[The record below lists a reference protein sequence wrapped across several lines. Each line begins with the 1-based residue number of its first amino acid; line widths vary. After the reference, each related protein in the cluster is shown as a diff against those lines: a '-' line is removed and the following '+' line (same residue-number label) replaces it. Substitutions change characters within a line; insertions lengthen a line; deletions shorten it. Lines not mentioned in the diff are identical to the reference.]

1 MDIRKKDR
9 LNSFIRC
16 IHYSNTDLKQHR
28 IFFEN
33 LIKSINNFKL
43 SDEDQKKPGI
53 EIKNII
59 GDAYKEIAQDAIRRF
74 LNQK

>member
-1 MDIRKKDR
+1 MK
-9 LNSFIRC
+9 C
-16 IHYSNTDLKQHR
+16 IHYSNPDLERHR
-28 IFFEN
+28 IFFVN

-53 EIKNII
+53 EIKKII
-59 GDAYKEIAQDAIRRF
+59 ENAYKEIAQDAIRKF